1 MPKDAAVM
9 LRIPLPLKARLDA
22 LLPRL
27 AADPRYQGFPKLS
40 RATLYR
46 MALDRGAAELNH
58 ELPPL
63 PNGDGDKG
71 DR

>member
-1 MPKDAAVM
+1 MPKDDSVT
-9 LRIPLPLKARLDA
+9 LRIPAPLRARLDA

-27 AADPRYQGFPKLS
+27 KADPRYTGFPRLS

-46 MALDRGAAELNH
+46 MALDRGAAELAI

-63 PNGDGDKG
+63 PPEEGA
-71 DR
+71 

>member
-1 MPKDAAVM
+1 MPKDAAVT

-27 AADPRYQGFPKLS
+27 AADPRYQGFPNVS

-46 MALDRGAAELNH
+46 MALDRGAAELGV

-63 PNGDGDKG
+63 PDAGGEQ
-71 DR
+71 

>member
-1 MPKDAAVM
+1 MPKDAAVT

-27 AADPRYQGFPKLS
+27 AADPRYQGFPNVS

-63 PNGDGDKG
+63 PEVASEEVS
-71 DR
+71 R